1 MVVQNW
7 CEETSMECLSLESSA
22 VCDNQAT
29 NNIRNSK
36 PKSDASK
43 KKKTSKKSHHHCSHK
58 QNNND
63 CCKTACKPDVLRNLS
78 TVIQNWKL
86 GDKAPCHKTANIES
100 TFKNI
105 EKRIIHGSVEK
116 VSPDCQA
123 PGGGLAYP
131 KETKFIFHYQIR
143 KLDEDRTVIDDTRR
157 YGKTM
162 EVYSGKEFQLEFW
175 EQCLGTMLPGE
186 VSSFIVP
193 PERLASFPAVNKK
206 LRDYMLN
213 KKDHSAKHCCGLMSL
228 QEQGGLGYPDLDEL
242 MMKPEALEF
251 IFDLVKVEI
260 PGTGSRKETWIMTP
274 EEKLETVPVL
284 REEGNQLY
292 NRGEYNKA
300 AACYSEALGI
310 LEQLVLREKPGE
322 PEWIVLDKLQIP
334 LFVNL
339 AQCQF
344 KEKDYYAV
352 IKNTTE
358 ALSRDPTNVKA
369 LYRRS
374 KAYIETWDFDLA
386 AEDLRKLAI
395 CRPEMKNTVE
405 NELNIIEA
413 KRVNEEIKGRQK
425 LAGKL
430 FACPKSVAESNIL

>member
-1 MVVQNW
+1 
-7 CEETSMECLSLESSA
+7 MEYLSSESSA

-86 GDKAPCHKTANIES
+86 GDKAPCHKTANIKS

-162 EVYSGKEFQLEFW
+162 EVYSGKEFQLE
-175 EQCLGTMLPGE
+175 
-186 VSSFIVP
+186 V
-193 PERLASFPAVNKK
+193 
-206 LRDYMLN
+206 
-213 KKDHSAKHCCGLMSL
+213 
-228 QEQGGLGYPDLDEL
+228 
-242 MMKPEALEF
+242 
-251 IFDLVKVEI
+251 
-260 PGTGSRKETWIMTP
+260 
-274 EEKLETVPVL
+274 
-284 REEGNQLY
+284 
-292 NRGEYNKA
+292 
-300 AACYSEALGI
+300 
-310 LEQLVLREKPGE
+310 
-322 PEWIVLDKLQIP
+322 
-334 LFVNL
+334 
-339 AQCQF
+339 
-344 KEKDYYAV
+344 
-352 IKNTTE
+352 
-358 ALSRDPTNVKA
+358 
-369 LYRRS
+369 RRARFS
-374 KAYIETWDFDLA
+374 YW
-386 AEDLRKLAI
+386 
-395 CRPEMKNTVE
+395 
-405 NELNIIEA
+405 
-413 KRVNEEIKGRQK
+413 
-425 LAGKL
+425 
-430 FACPKSVAESNIL
+430 

>member
-1 MVVQNW
+1 M
-7 CEETSMECLSLESSA
+7 TSMECLSLESSA

>member
-1 MVVQNW
+1 
-7 CEETSMECLSLESSA
+7 MECLSSESSA
-22 VCDNQAT
+22 VCDSQAT

-36 PKSDASK
+36 PKSDVSRQ
-43 KKKTSKKSHHHCSHK
+43 KKTSKKSHHHCSHK

-63 CCKTACKPDVLRNLS
+63 CCKTTCKPDVLRNLS

-143 KLDEDRTVIDDTRR
+143 KLDEDRTVIDDTRK

-186 VSSFIVP
+186 VSSFVVP

-242 MMKPEALEF
+242 MIKPEALEF

-260 PGTGSRKETWIMTP
+260 PGTGNRKETWIMTP

-344 KEKDYYAV
+344 KEKDYYAA

-395 CRPEMKNTVE
+395 CRPEMKDTVE

-430 FACPKSVAESNIL
+430 FACPKSVAESNIN

>member
-1 MVVQNW
+1 
-7 CEETSMECLSLESSA
+7 MECLSLESSA

>member
-1 MVVQNW
+1 MTQVIFVVTNDKDIIYAPFIQ
-7 CEETSMECLSLESSA
+7 
-22 VCDNQAT
+22 VKVFDNL
-29 NNIRNSK
+29 IY
-36 PKSDASK
+36 
-43 KKKTSKKSHHHCSHK
+43 
-58 QNNND
+58 
-63 CCKTACKPDVLRNLS
+63 
-78 TVIQNWKL
+78 I
-86 GDKAPCHKTANIES
+86 
-100 TFKNI
+100 
-105 EKRIIHGSVEK
+105 
-116 VSPDCQA
+116 
-123 PGGGLAYP
+123 
-131 KETKFIFHYQIR
+131 FIC
-143 KLDEDRTVIDDTRR
+143 
-157 YGKTM
+157 
-162 EVYSGKEFQLEFW
+162 YS
-175 EQCLGTMLPGE
+175 
-186 VSSFIVP
+186 
-193 PERLASFPAVNKK
+193 R
-206 LRDYMLN
+206 
-213 KKDHSAKHCCGLMSL
+213 
-228 QEQGGLGYPDLDEL
+228 
-242 MMKPEALEF
+242 
-251 IFDLVKVEI
+251 VEI
-260 PGTGSRKETWIMTP
+260 PGTGNRKETWIMTP

-344 KEKDYYAV
+344 KEKDYYAA

-395 CRPEMKNTVE
+395 CRPEMKDTVE

-430 FACPKSVAESNIL
+430 FACPKSVAESNIN

>member
-1 MVVQNW
+1 MQVGR
-7 CEETSMECLSLESSA
+7 CEISMECLSSESSA

-29 NNIRNSK
+29 SNIRNSK
-36 PKSDASK
+36 PKNDASK
-43 KKKTSKKSHHHCSHK
+43 QKKTSIKSHHHCSHK
-58 QNNND
+58 QNNSG

-86 GDKAPCHKTANIES
+86 GDKAPCHKTTNIES

-116 VSPDCQA
+116 VSPHFQA

-143 KLDEDRTVIDDTRR
+143 KLDEDRTVIDDTRK

-186 VSSFIVP
+186 VSSFVVP

-310 LEQLVLREKPGE
+310 LEQLGLREKPGE
-322 PEWIVLDKLQIP
+322 PEWIELNKLQIP

-344 KEKDYYAV
+344 KEKDYYAA

-413 KRVNEEIKGRQK
+413 KRVDEEIKGRKK

-430 FACPKSVAESNIL
+430 FASPKSIP

>member
-1 MVVQNW
+1 
-7 CEETSMECLSLESSA
+7 MEYLSSESSA

-186 VSSFIVP
+186 VSSFVVP

-344 KEKDYYAV
+344 KEKDYYAA

-430 FACPKSVAESNIL
+430 FACPKSVAESSIL

>member
-1 MVVQNW
+1 
-7 CEETSMECLSLESSA
+7 MECLSSESSA

-29 NNIRNSK
+29 KHIRDPESK
-36 PKSDASK
+36 NDASK
-43 KKKTSKKSHHHCSHK
+43 QKKTCKKSHHHFSHK
-58 QNNND
+58 QSNND
-63 CCKTACKPDVLRNLS
+63 CCKSSCKPDVLRNLS

-86 GDKAPCHKTANIES
+86 GDKAPCHKTKNIES

-116 VSPDCQA
+116 VPSGCEA

-143 KLDEDRTVIDDTRR
+143 KLDEDCTVIDDTRK

-186 VSSFIVP
+186 VSSFVVP
-193 PERLASFPAVNKK
+193 HERLASFPAVNKK

-213 KKDHSAKHCCGLMSL
+213 KKDHSVKHCCGLMSL

-260 PGTGSRKETWIMTP
+260 PGTGIRKETWIMTP
-274 EEKLETVPVL
+274 EEKSAVVPIL

-292 NRGEYNKA
+292 NRGEYNEA

-310 LEQLVLREKPGE
+310 LEQLILREKPGE

-344 KEKDYYAV
+344 KEKDYYAA
-352 IKNTTE
+352 IKSTTE

-374 KAYIETWDFDLA
+374 KAYTETWDFDLA
-386 AEDLRKLAI
+386 AEDLRKLAA
-395 CRPEMKNTVE
+395 CRPDMKNTVK
-405 NELNIIEA
+405 NELNIIET
-413 KRVNEEIKGRQK
+413 KRFDEEVKGRQK

-430 FACPKSVAESNIL
+430 FACTKSVPESNIN